1 MVKNYKLKNTH
12 RRIRMQKYILFLA
25 FTVLMVANLF
35 AEDIKKYGQEI
46 TLTEKSKVSE
56 ILENPANFEGKKV
69 LVEGTVV
76 NVCEKRG
83 CWIELASDK
92 EFETIRI
99 KVKDGEIVFPME
111 AKGKTAL
118 VEGEFYSFNVETEAE
133 CGGDCGDHKE
143 EGKKEDCEHDKK
155 QVKTIYQIKGLGAK
169 I

>member
-1 MVKNYKLKNTH
+1 M
-12 RRIRMQKYILFLA
+12 MQKYLLFFV
-25 FTVLMVANLF
+25 FTVLITANLF

-46 TLTEKSKVSE
+46 TLTEKAKISE

-92 EFETIRI
+92 EFETIRV

-118 VEGEFYSFNVETEAE
+118 VEGEFYSFNVESEAE
-133 CGGDCGDHKE
+133 CGGDCADHKKEGNE
-143 EGKKEDCEHDKK
+143 EGKKEDCKHEKK
-155 QVKTIYQIKGLGAK
+155 EVKTIYQIKGLGAK